1 MVDVLP
7 PLARLMVKGTRR
19 QGRRCPSAA
28 RRPQMPAGRA
38 GMPSVAPPDPEVI
51 YRGFWLINLAIGSPD
66 QRFGWMTDSSLD
78 RSPPPDPPGP
88 PPDILLTLPGYRH
101 PLICVLCSSDS
112 GHRHPDFVNQS
123 ARIGRSG
130 IKCSN
135 PRLLHRRRRSICC
148 VGCVNHCAHFGNEGF
163 P

>member
-1 MVDVLP
+1 MCGKPLP
-7 PLARLMVKGTRR
+7 TSFRTVPHSDTICRIFFGPETARFR
-19 QGRRCPSAA
+19 RRCPPHGNHLFSVIAMRKRVLGVSPPFGGFLRPPRRSVLGMSAYA
-28 RRPQMPAGRA
+28 YQKASWLVPA
-38 GMPSVAPPDPEVI
+38 
-51 YRGFWLINLAIGSPD
+51 NLAIGSPD

-123 ARIGRSG
+123 ARIGRSRM
-130 IKCSN
+130 KCK
-135 PRLLHRRRRSICC
+135 
-148 VGCVNHCAHFGNEGF
+148 
-163 P
+163 

>member
-1 MVDVLP
+1 MN
-7 PLARLMVKGTRR
+7 RR
-19 QGRRCPSAA
+19 PAPRGRRKDR
-28 RRPQMPAGRA
+28 RRPAALGTVEAVPAQPDGLRCPQA
-38 GMPSVAPPDPEVI
+38 VPVCQVAPPDPEVI

-135 PRLLHRRRRSICC
+135 PRLLHRRRRSICS
-148 VGCVNHCAHFGNEGF
+148 VGCVNHCRFSITG
-163 P
+163 